1 MPRSHAYIF
10 ILQSGLKQLSGI
22 YITYLKCW
30 WEILVILLLLLS
42 IEIEIEGEVKFEL
55 LHIQELINRIS
66 IKRSFVLKV
75 DMNLTKLRII
85 DRQQRNLVKD
95 IKMTYTILSNETHS
109 YYGNTPNNTS
119 VRFLICTQIIVWLKI
134 QFVFTERSLL

>member
-1 MPRSHAYIF
+1 MYLKTTKQDILTYMPRSHAYIF

-66 IKRSFVLKV
+66 ISEKFC
-75 DMNLTKLRII
+75 
-85 DRQQRNLVKD
+85 
-95 IKMTYTILSNETHS
+95 IKSRHELD
-109 YYGNTPNNTS
+109 
-119 VRFLICTQIIVWLKI
+119 
-134 QFVFTERSLL
+134 